1 MLFVPLILHAGDQE
15 LTFFGTIAT
24 FGTALDVT
32 VAELAVESFFPAD
45 RLTADALR
53 TLDDARRATAS

>member
-1 MLFVPLILHAGDQE
+1 MFSPLRLRSGDHELLLFSTL
-15 LTFFGTIAT
+15 AT

-32 VAELAVESFFPAD
+32 IAELAVESFFPAD

>member
-1 MLFVPLILHAGDQE
+1 MAEPAQLLFVPPRPSGHGRAGAD
-15 LTFFGTIAT
+15 LFSTLAT

-45 RLTADALR
+45 KTTEQSLR
-53 TLDDARRATAS
+53 AAFG